1 MLLEFF
7 HVYVTLVI
15 VFGDTR
21 PDAEKDLVGSVAF
34 AEIELADSAALT
46 VSAFFCTAKD
56 CVTLVAAI

>member
-21 PDAEKDLVGSVAF
+21 PEAENDRVGSVAF
-34 AEIELADSAALT
+34 AEIELADSTALT
-46 VSAFFCTAKD
+46 VSAFFCTVKD
-56 CVTLVAAI
+56 